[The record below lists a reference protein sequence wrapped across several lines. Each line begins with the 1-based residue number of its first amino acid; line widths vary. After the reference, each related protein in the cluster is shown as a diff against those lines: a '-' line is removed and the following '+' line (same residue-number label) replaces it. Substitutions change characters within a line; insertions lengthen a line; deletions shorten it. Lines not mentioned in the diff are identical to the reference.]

1 MEMHGF
7 ESMGKVLILM
17 GLFVLVLGLILTFA
31 PRLRIP
37 FLGRLPG
44 DIRIEREGFSFYFPI
59 VTCILLSIVLTLL
72 LNVIA
77 RLLGK

>member
-1 MEMHGF
+1 MEMQGF
-7 ESMGKVLILM
+7 ETMGKMLILM
-17 GLFVLVLGLILTFA
+17 GLFVLLLGLIMTFA

-37 FLGRLPG
+37 LLGRLPG
-44 DIRIEREGFSFYFPI
+44 DIRIEREGLSFYFPI
-59 VTCILLSIVLTLL
+59 ATCILLSLLLTLL

>member
-1 MEMHGF
+1 MGMQGF
-7 ESMGKVLILM
+7 ETMGKMLILM
-17 GLFVLVLGLILTFA
+17 GLFVLLMGLILTFA
-31 PRLRIP
+31 PRLRVP

-44 DIRIEREGFSFYFPI
+44 DVRIEREGFSFYFPI

-72 LNVIA
+72 INVIA